1 MTVQQLSQVDDRLAA
16 ALLQGAQ
23 APGLLAEA
31 LRGAREAHAR
41 VQALR
46 RALVLTDA
54 LDPEAEQALAAA
66 VEERAG
72 WHGRLGARL
81 MALLDRLEAANK
93 TVGPASPA
101 LQPAQTTNNLVVSA
115 SEADPSPE
123 LDDEDLLSDEPT
135 EEFKSVVTE
144 TPPTSPPP
152 APPPSPPAAAADI
165 EKLLSG
171 FGQGQPKGWSQAQ
184 PAPRWPDRELERLGP
199 PCLIDDPDAFSAE
212 RGRLRAVINERQAWT
227 RLGQAEHRR
236 LLSLVAHRL
245 RHLQDEAA
253 AHADGVPLDADFLAL
268 TQHSAQHRPGFVT
281 ALSRAARPKRSSWL
295 AEAQADWAALT
306 GAPPAR
312 PAEVVEALR
321 EMLAEGDDDNA
332 ILAILPKK
340 LPVGPDRLALLE
352 VLAPHAARIGRLPG
366 YATLKAALKEH
377 LAVEEAEEAQKDR
390 ALPAVPAALLART
403 AGKRALIVGG
413 DKRGEAQARV
423 LAGLQLKSLDWETG
437 EGVRRA
443 SSTAERCKKGSFDLV
458 IFLKRFISHKL
469 TDQVFPSCGPAV
481 EVLWIE
487 QGYGLSAVVRAL
499 STGGG
504 ARAR

>member
-1 MTVQQLSQVDDRLAA
+1 MTVQQPSPVDDRLAA

-54 LDPEAEQALAAA
+54 LEPEAEQALAAA
-66 VEERAG
+66 VEDRAG

-93 TVGPASPA
+93 TVGSSANDLPSAEV
-101 LQPAQTTNNLVVSA
+101 TNGLVVSA
-115 SEADPSPE
+115 SESDPGPDLE
-123 LDDEDLLSDEPT
+123 DEDLLSDEPT
-135 EEFKSVVTE
+135 EEYKSVVTE
-144 TPPTSPPP
+144 TTPP
-152 APPPSPPAAAADI
+152 APPLSPPAAAADLH
-165 EKLLSG
+165 KLMTG
-171 FGQGQPKGWSQAQ
+171 FGQGPAKGWDKAQAAPCW
-184 PAPRWPDRELERLGP
+184 PARELERLGP
-199 PCLIDDPDAFSAE
+199 PRLIDDADAFSAE

-227 RLGQAEHRR
+227 RLGQSEHRR

-253 AHADGVPLDADFLAL
+253 AHAGGVTLDADFLAL
-268 TQHSAQHRPGFVT
+268 THHSAQHRPGFVT
-281 ALSRAARPKRSSWL
+281 ALSRAARPNRGTWL
-295 AEAQADWAALT
+295 AEAQADWAALS
-306 GAPPAR
+306 GAAPAR
-312 PAEVVEALR
+312 PAAVAEALR
-321 EMLAEGDDDNA
+321 ERLAEGDDDNA

-340 LPVGPDRLALLE
+340 LPAGPDRLALLE
-352 VLAPHAARIGRLPG
+352 VLAPHAARLGRLPG

-377 LAVEEAEEAQKDR
+377 LSVEEAEEAQQDG

-443 SSTAERCKKGSFDLV
+443 SSTAERCKNGSFDLV

-481 EVLWIE
+481 EVLWVE
-487 QGYGLSAVVRAL
+487 QGYGLSAIVRAM
-499 STGGG
+499 SSGGGG